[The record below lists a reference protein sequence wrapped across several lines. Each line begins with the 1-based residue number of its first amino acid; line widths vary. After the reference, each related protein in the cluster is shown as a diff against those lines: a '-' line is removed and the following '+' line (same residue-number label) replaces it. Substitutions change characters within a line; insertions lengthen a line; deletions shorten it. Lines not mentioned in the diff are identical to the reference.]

1 MEAKY
6 TEKQL
11 RRAFECGTNAGLRY
25 ALDKSGTANGGWAD
39 MTELMDTP
47 FWVHNTNMSL
57 FVWQFISWT
66 KVRDNWIL
74 RPERT
79 DDLLEMKHGRF
90 ACDGDARDAWL
101 ATAATK
107 GGE

>member
-11 RRAFECGTNAGLRY
+11 KRAFECGH
-25 ALDKSGTANGGWAD
+25 DSGVRCAQGGRLEMD
-39 MTELMDTP
+39 VKELASTP

-57 FVWQFISWT
+57 FVWQYTSWAE
-66 KVRDNWIL
+66 VRDNWIL
-74 RPERT
+74 RPERP

-90 ACDGDARDAWL
+90 HCDGDARDAWL